1 MNKQL
6 SAENAAIQNAANN
19 IATTST
25 TPAMERSNQT
35 VTTNRRRTPSAPL
48 WRCLAKAR
56 RSFNSLPSPLQNTDN
71 KYLCL
76 QEAAHGIYSDIIR
89 VDYDVANEARKL
101 TNLIDFGE
109 YCNELRLNPKNV
121 AQHVVFEGKT
131 VMRRVMEYGVSATLG
146 TKIQMF
152 NEPLVSTKD
161 VKLLTSTETQNT
173 EA

>member
-1 MNKQL
+1 MPIND
-6 SAENAAIQNAANN
+6 NIQAAANV
-19 IATTST
+19 ATTST
-25 TPAMERSNQT
+25 IPAMERSNQT
-35 VTTNRRRTPSAPL
+35 VMTNRRRTPSAPL

-56 RSFNSLPSPLQNTDN
+56 RSFNSLPSQLQNNEN

-76 QEAAHGIYSDIIR
+76 QEAAHGIYDDPTLVNYEI
-89 VDYDVANEARKL
+89 ANEARKL

-109 YCNELRLNPKNV
+109 YCKELGVDFKNV

-131 VMRRVMEYGVSATLG
+131 VMRRVMEYGVRATLG

-152 NEPLVSTKD
+152 NDSLVSIKD
-161 VKLLTSTETQNT
+161 VKLLTSAEPQNT